1 MYRAV
6 EAIRGVLIA
15 NNAVADLDVLEFS
28 DAIESGLMM
37 TQPRR
42 VVIIDDHP
50 MIRMGLAARI
60 SIEPDLEVCG
70 EADDIPSALRL
81 IESTHPDVAVVDIAL
96 RDGSGIDL
104 IKRLNSHQQTTRT
117 LVWSVYAESQY
128 ADRALHA
135 GAMGYI
141 TKEAATDTIIDAIHC
156 VLDDR
161 IYASP
166 ELTQRMLNRNVL
178 KHRTPGVLPLED
190 LSDREL
196 DVFRL
201 IGQGE
206 TTRDIASHLKLSPNT
221 VETYRSRIRQ
231 KLNITNAASL
241 ARDAAQWVLEN
252 G

>member
-1 MYRAV
+1 
-6 EAIRGVLIA
+6 
-15 NNAVADLDVLEFS
+15 
-28 DAIESGLMM
+28 M
-37 TQPRR
+37 TTQLRR
-42 VVIIDDHP
+42 VAIIDDHP
-50 MIRMGLAARI
+50 AIRMGLAARI

-70 EADDIPSALRL
+70 EADDIPSALQL
-81 IESTHPDVAVVDIAL
+81 IERTQPDVAVVDVSL
-96 RDGSGIDL
+96 KDGSGIDL
-104 IKRLNSHQQTTRT
+104 IKRLNSHNQTTRV
-117 LVWSVYAESQY
+117 LVWSVYAENQY

-141 TKEAATDTIIDAIHC
+141 TKEAATDTIIDALRC

-161 IYASP
+161 VYASP

-178 KHRTPGVLPLED
+178 KQPTPGTLPIEE

-201 IGQGE
+201 IGEGQ

-231 KLNITNAASL
+231 KLNIKNAAAL

>member
-1 MYRAV
+1 
-6 EAIRGVLIA
+6 
-15 NNAVADLDVLEFS
+15 
-28 DAIESGLMM
+28 
-37 TQPRR
+37 
-42 VVIIDDHP
+42 
-50 MIRMGLAARI
+50 MGLAARI

-70 EADDIPSALRL
+70 EAGDIPSALQL
-81 IESTHPDVAVVDIAL
+81 IERTQPDVAVVDVSL
-96 RDGSGIDL
+96 KDGSGIDL
-104 IKRLNSHQQTTRT
+104 IKRLNSHNQTTRV
-117 LVWSVYAESQY
+117 LVWSVYAENQY

-141 TKEAATDTIIDAIHC
+141 TKEAATDTIIDALRC

-161 IYASP
+161 VYASP

-178 KHRTPGVLPLED
+178 KQRPPGVLPLEE

-201 IGQGE
+201 IGEGQ

-231 KLNITNAASL
+231 KLNIKNAAAL

>member
-1 MYRAV
+1 
-6 EAIRGVLIA
+6 
-15 NNAVADLDVLEFS
+15 
-28 DAIESGLMM
+28 
-37 TQPRR
+37 
-42 VVIIDDHP
+42 
-50 MIRMGLAARI
+50 MGLAARI

-70 EADDIPSALRL
+70 EADDIPSALQL
-81 IESTHPDVAVVDIAL
+81 IERTQPDVAVVDVSL
-96 RDGSGIDL
+96 KDGSGIDL
-104 IKRLNSHQQTTRT
+104 IKRLNSHNQTTRV
-117 LVWSVYAESQY
+117 LVWSVYAENQY

-141 TKEAATDTIIDAIHC
+141 TKEAATDTIIDALRC

-161 IYASP
+161 VYASP

-178 KHRTPGVLPLED
+178 KQPTPGTLPIEE

-201 IGQGE
+201 IGEGQ

-231 KLNITNAASL
+231 KLNIKNAAAL